1 MQSRSKF
8 ILVQCTHSF
17 LQLIAIKTKDF
28 LILTLSE
35 NNLDDL
41 FTNVGI
47 DSIGFFAPS
56 FYLNLENLAK
66 LRDINPDKY
75 KFGLMIYEMRV
86 PDRGEDS
93 ISIGLKAAQNALVRG
108 KIDPS
113 EIDALFVGTETTV
126 YAVKSIS
133 NIYKDLLGIPKNC
146 MTQDV
151 SNACAAGT
159 LAIIN
164 AIGMLEAGI
173 INKALI
179 ITVDISKYDL
189 NSPGEPTQGAGA
201 VALILTR
208 NPRIAVFGK
217 HFGKISANINDFY
230 RPEGESNAQVFGQY
244 SVKSYINLQ
253 MEAYNNLIS
262 QVGEIFAD
270 FYIFH
275 APYSKLP
282 LKFMQSLIVEHVLD
296 NICHIMTKFPNLEIS
311 SEEIPYFRDLS
322 EKYLITE
329 EIHKK
334 LDSLEITG
342 KRRIK
347 IEQWIYRKLKIKYL
361 PQLQIPSIFGNMYS
375 ASLWA
380 ELMYILENKANA
392 NETIYFG
399 SYGSGATAL
408 SGLLKIQ
415 PEFHQVLSNSLN
427 ICNFMINKNQI
438 SVEKYENLRKKTK
451 FLEIVWVKL
460 SPLKNSRSN
469 TLTFNYCDEGCNLTM
484 QSRLDFCPKG
494 HSGRNTVNFPMIGIV
509 HDTKPYIEG
518 NLRPLKQGFM
528 LASKNAKKKD
538 IVEFEIRRWKNSL
551 ESNPKHGLLNW
562 MPIYQPIIN
571 TPYLEYITE
580 QIPTKMKAEFIR
592 EESQ

>member
-1 MQSRSKF
+1 ME
-8 ILVQCTHSF
+8 F
-17 LQLIAIKTKDF
+17 L
-28 LILTLSE
+28 
-35 NNLDDL
+35 
-41 FTNVGI
+41 NVGI

-56 FYLNLENLAK
+56 FYLDLENLAK
-66 LRDINPDKY
+66 LRDVNPNKY
-75 KFGLMIYEMRV
+75 KYGLMSHEMRV

-93 ISIGLKAAQNALVRG
+93 ISIGLKAAQNALIRG
-108 KIDPS
+108 EIDPS

-164 AIGMLEAGI
+164 AIGLLETGI

-244 SVKSYINLQ
+244 SIKSYINLQ
-253 MEAYNNLIS
+253 MQAHNNLLS
-262 QVGEIFAD
+262 QTGEFFTD

-282 LKFMQSLIVEHVLD
+282 LKFMQSLIVGRALD
-296 NICHIMTKFPNLEIS
+296 NIDYLIKNIPNLEIS
-311 SEEIPYFRDLS
+311 NDEIPYFDDLS
-322 EKYLITE
+322 EKFLITE
-329 EIHKK
+329 EIHDK
-334 LDSLEITG
+334 LDSLNICGERRVKV
-342 KRRIK
+342 KR
-347 IEQWIYRKLKIKYL
+347 WIFRRLKTKLL
-361 PQLQIPSIFGNMYS
+361 PPLQVSALFGNMYS

-380 ELMYILENKANA
+380 ELMYILENMAKAND
-392 NETIYFG
+392 TIYFG

-408 SGLLKIQ
+408 AGLIKIQ
-415 PEFHQVLSNSLN
+415 PDFHRVLSNSLN
-427 ICNFMINKNQI
+427 IQNFMKNKIQI
-438 SVEKYENLRKKTK
+438 SVNEYEDLRKKT
-451 FLEIVWVKL
+451 ESIDVCWVKL
-460 SPLKNSRSN
+460 NAIRSSRSN
-469 TLTFNYCDEGCNLTM
+469 TCDEESNL
-484 QSRLDFCPKG
+484 DYCPKG
-494 HSGRNTVNFPMIGIV
+494 HSGSISVNFPIIGTV
-509 HDTKPYIEG
+509 VDMKPFIEG
-518 NLRPLKQGFM
+518 ELQLLKQGFV
-528 LASKNAKKKD
+528 LSSKMAQIKD
-538 IVEFEIRRWKNSL
+538 IVEFELRRWKNTL

-562 MPIYQPIIN
+562 MPIYQPILN
-571 TPYLEYITE
+571 SPFLEFITE
-580 QIPTKMKAEFIR
+580 QIPSQIDVQTIN
-592 EESQ
+592 EESRL

>member
-1 MQSRSKF
+1 ME
-8 ILVQCTHSF
+8 F
-17 LQLIAIKTKDF
+17 L
-28 LILTLSE
+28 
-35 NNLDDL
+35 
-41 FTNVGI
+41 NVGI

-56 FYLNLENLAK
+56 FYLDLENLAK
-66 LRDINPDKY
+66 LRDVNPDKY
-75 KFGLMIYEMRV
+75 KYGLMTHEMRV

-108 KIDPS
+108 EVDPS

-164 AIGMLEAGI
+164 AIGMLETGI

-201 VALILTR
+201 VALILSR

-217 HFGKISANINDFY
+217 YFGKISANINDFY

-244 SVKSYINLQ
+244 SIKSYINLQ
-253 MEAYNNLIS
+253 MQAHNNLLS
-262 QVGEIFAD
+262 QIGEIFTD

-282 LKFMQSLIVEHVLD
+282 LKFMQSLIVGRALD
-296 NICHIMTKFPNLEIS
+296 NIDYLIKNIPNLKIAN
-311 SEEIPYFRDLS
+311 EEIPYFDDLS
-322 EKYLITE
+322 EKFLITD
-329 EIHKK
+329 EIHEK
-334 LDSLEITG
+334 LDSLDISGE
-342 KRRIK
+342 RRVK
-347 IEQWIYRKLKIKYL
+347 VEKWIYQRLKTKCL
-361 PQLQIPSIFGNMYS
+361 PPLQVSALFGNIYS

-380 ELMYILENKANA
+380 ELMFILENMAKAND
-392 NETIYFG
+392 TIFFG

-408 SGLLKIQ
+408 AGIIKVQ
-415 PEFHQVLSNSLN
+415 PDFHRVLSNSLN
-427 ICNFMINKNQI
+427 IHNFMKTKIQI
-438 SVEKYENLRKKTK
+438 SVKEYEDLRKKTET
-451 FLEIVWVKL
+451 LDVCWVKMDEI
-460 SPLKNSRSN
+460 KNSLSKPIVLHYCDEGCYLN
-469 TLTFNYCDEGCNLTM
+469 TCDEGCNL
-484 QSRLDFCPKG
+484 DHCPKG
-494 HSGRNTVNFPMIGIV
+494 HSGSNPVEFPMIGTVI
-509 HDTKPYIEG
+509 DTKPFIEG
-518 NLRPLKQGFM
+518 ELQLLQQGFV
-528 LASKNAKKKD
+528 LSSKKAQKKD
-538 IVEFEIRRWKNSL
+538 IVEFELRRWKNTL

-562 MPIYQPIIN
+562 MPIYHPIIN
-571 TPYLEYITE
+571 SPFLEFITE
-580 QIPTKMKAEFIR
+580 QISTQIDTQTIS
-592 EESQ
+592 EESRL